1 MADQE
6 ARETF
11 SSSNSS
17 KKITAGELSLLKSK
31 TKRSKF
37 VNMESEKSKEIKKM
51 ILKDIALT
59 IPIYLNRSVVRE
71 VSIKPLRASLG
82 YNSKDFMEYT
92 RNCDII
98 YI

>member
-11 SSSNSS
+11 SSKNSS
-17 KKITAGELSLLKSK
+17 KKRTAGELSLLKSK
-31 TKRSKF
+31 TKKANLSTWKARSQ
-37 VNMESEKSKEIKKM
+37 KKM
-51 ILKDIALT
+51 ILKDMTLT
-59 IPIYLNRSVVRE
+59 IPTYLNRSVVRE
-71 VSIKPLRASLG
+71 VSIKPLKASLG